1 MKYLIK
7 KFSSLFL
14 VLLLAQ
20 SSFASLMDHVR
31 FFQTHVDY
39 KALGVT
45 QVDIGWEGVAHA
57 SLKSVGKGGEGFTF
71 VTSRTANDCYK
82 RFRRVGESEFGAAS
96 LLYVRQEVA
105 KHPELMRW
113 IEVPRLYGFGVGWL
127 HKEYFPTG
135 IKLKVALT
143 TSERARVAYEEIIG
157 FLEKSKASCAEG
169 LNLEFASMP
178 RTAQTDSDSRV
189 AEEVG
194 SESRSIAPLRG
205 VSPVG
210 LLFHIEGALSE
221 GQGGESLVYPQS
233 PQFSQSHGQVGS
245 NSAAAAFGLDESV
258 ESPTEKESTLSQA
271 SAASSDQ
278 NPACA
283 GVLHATG
290 LRADFDFFSGLL
302 QRFEFVTNNFLWVPE
317 IERFVWIDIF

>member
-1 MKYLIK
+1 MKNLSK
-7 KFSSLFL
+7 RFSPLFFI
-14 VLLLAQ
+14 LLLAQ
-20 SSFASLMDHVR
+20 SGFASLMDQVR

-45 QVDIGWEGVAHA
+45 QVDIGWESVAQS
-57 SLKSVGKGGEGFTF
+57 SLKRVGKGAEGFTF
-71 VTSRTANDCYK
+71 VTSYLAKDCYK

-105 KHPELMRW
+105 KYPELTRW

-157 FLEKSKASCAEG
+157 FLEKSKAACAEG
-169 LNLEFASMP
+169 LNLEFASMS
-178 RTAQTDSDSRV
+178 RIAQADSDSRV

-194 SESRSIAPLRG
+194 SESRSIAPLR
-205 VSPVG
+205 VASPVD

-233 PQFSQSHGQVGS
+233 PQLSQSHEQVGS
-245 NSAAAAFGLDESV
+245 NSAASLFGLDEGV
-258 ESPTEKESTLSQA
+258 ESPIEEESTLSQA

-283 GVLHATG
+283 GALHAIG
-290 LRADFDFFSGLL
+290 IRADFDFFSGLL
-302 QRFEFVTNNFLWVPE
+302 QRFESVTNNFLWVPE